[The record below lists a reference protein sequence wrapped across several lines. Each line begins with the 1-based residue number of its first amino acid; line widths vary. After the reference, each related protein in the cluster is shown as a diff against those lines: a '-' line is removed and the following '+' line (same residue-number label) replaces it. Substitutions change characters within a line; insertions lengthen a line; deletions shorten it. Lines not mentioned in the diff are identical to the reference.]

1 MTKNHPRR
9 FMQCLRKNVSCA
21 RKSQCCPGETEARPL
36 SHACQQGKVR
46 VCKVCGD
53 RKNCA
58 KMANL
63 GVLPGTELE
72 LICPRRGR
80 QCMIKVNGGTLSLDE
95 TTAENIFVT
104 SV

>member
-1 MTKNHPRR
+1 
-9 FMQCLRKNVSCA
+9 
-21 RKSQCCPGETEARPL
+21 
-36 SHACQQGKVR
+36 
-46 VCKVCGD
+46 
-53 RKNCA
+53 
-58 KMANL
+58 MANL

>member
-1 MTKNHPRR
+1 MTKNHPRTNTQCPSDKGGCR
-9 FMQCLRKNVSCA
+9 FSLQG
-21 RKSQCCPGETEARPL
+21 CPNDMRPL
-36 SHACQQGKVR
+36 SQACKRGKVR

-80 QCMIKVNGGTLSLDE
+80 QCMVKLNGGTLSLDE
-95 TTAENIFVT
+95 TTADNIFVT
-104 SV
+104 ST